1 MPFETFPWLRVSFSN
16 KLRLGGDHV
25 ITCKK
30 KKTSTAGLCMYGL
43 YKSLCGN
50 YAKLVE
56 KGVEIY
62 QKHSKQFLEH
72 NRLVLQEV

>member
-1 MPFETFPWLRVSFSN
+1 MM
-16 KLRLGGDHV
+16 
-25 ITCKK
+25 TCTHAVGWVGTMSLHAKRR
-30 KKTSTAGLCMYGL
+30 KTSTAGLCMYGL

-50 YAKLVE
+50 CAKLVE
-56 KGVEIY
+56 KGAEIY

>member
-1 MPFETFPWLRVSFSN
+1 
-16 KLRLGGDHV
+16 
-25 ITCKK
+25 
-30 KKTSTAGLCMYGL
+30 MYGL

-72 NRLVLQEV
+72 NPTYMYVVANTDA